1 MVRRSA
7 GGRSRAKKRVGVA
20 LRPSPRGRHQPRG
33 QEEEVLQV
41 SGGRPPPASVSI
53 EGGHSSEPG
62 QPGGEG
68 SQRLLVNRQHL
79 GVNQQRGQQEATAAK
94 EAPQGG
100 AVGGKRS
107 VWQPGRVCLKGPQH
121 RAQEGEGPQDDVE
134 AHPPPPQQQAGDRN
148 HPILLRHGGGGWRAS
163 GAGQPGGQNQ

>member
-1 MVRRSA
+1 M
-7 GGRSRAKKRVGVA
+7 
-20 LRPSPRGRHQPRG
+20 
-33 QEEEVLQV
+33 

-134 AHPPPPQQQAGDRN
+134 AHPPPPNNKQATGTTRFSYATA
-148 HPILLRHGGGGWRAS
+148 LEGGERVVRVS
-163 GAGQPGGQNQ
+163 LEVKTSD